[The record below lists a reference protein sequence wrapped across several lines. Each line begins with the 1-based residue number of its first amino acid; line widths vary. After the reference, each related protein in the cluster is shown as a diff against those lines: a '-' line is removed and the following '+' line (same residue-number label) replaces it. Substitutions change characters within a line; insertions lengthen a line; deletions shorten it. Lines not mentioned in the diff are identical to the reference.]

1 MTGEKEELREN
12 LCAAGC
18 DEPLIDQLLC
28 CWQEGDRRTAEQLL
42 SESGF
47 TQRRVRIQGTS
58 ARIELLPSEFEL
70 LLSMRE
76 KIAEKLKEYGFSYV
90 SLDLQ
95 GYRMGSMNDI
105 LNKNK
110 EE

>member
-42 SESGF
+42 SGHRRRLLEEIHKG
-47 TQRRVRIQGTS
+47 QRRVDC
-58 ARIELLPSEFEL
+58 
-70 LLSMRE
+70 
-76 KIAEKLKEYGFSYV
+76 
-90 SLDLQ
+90 LDYLV
-95 GYRMGSMNDI
+95 YCMNNG
-105 LNKNK
+105 L
-110 EE
+110 